1 MAIDVSTL
9 MASIRAGEDTG
20 LELKEV
26 SFRGRRMSLG
36 RDERRP
42 LLEEIGEGTKLTISA
57 ARQEHRL

>member
-1 MAIDVSTL
+1 

-42 LLEEIGEGTKLTISA
+42 LLGEIGEGTKLTIYA